1 MGKSFLV
8 NIPHL
13 HAKSQAESS
22 AWPKMP
28 ALWATWRPGKLAGNE
43 LAACLARGK
52 RYLSKGISRE
62 NLEAAGAPGKEVV
75 SRNYQHCSP
84 LY

>member
-1 MGKSFLV
+1 MGKSFLA

-28 ALWATWRPGKLAGNE
+28 ALWATWRPGKLTGNE
-43 LAACLARGK
+43 LACLA
-52 RYLSKGISRE
+52 KGESATSARE
-62 NLEAAGAPGKEVV
+62 SQEGT
-75 SRNYQHCSP
+75 
-84 LY
+84 